1 MAESRVSEGVQAPD
15 FTLPSTADGSFTLAE
30 QRGRQNIVLFFYD
43 RDGAGADIEQAS
55 AFRDASELF
64 REQRAEVVGVGRGDL
79 ALHRRFVADSQLP
92 FQLLVDEDDAV
103 AALYGAVR
111 SQKLLFFT
119 RRVFRRSTFV
129 IDRIGVVRRIF
140 RDIDDAETHVNEL
153 LGFMDTNL

>member
-1 MAESRVSEGVQAPD
+1 MALNRVSEGVQAPD
-15 FTLPSTADGSFTLAE
+15 FALPSTADGSFTLAE
-30 QRGRQNIVLFFYD
+30 QRGRHNVVLFFYD
-43 RDGAGADIEQAS
+43 RDDAAADIEQAA

-79 ALHRRFVADSQLP
+79 ALHSRFVADSRLP
-92 FQLLVDEDDAV
+92 FQLLVDADDAV
-103 AALYGAVR
+103 AGIYGAVR
-111 SQKLLFFT
+111 SQSLLFVT

-153 LGFMDTNL
+153 LGFMDTDL